1 MLDEVS
7 LRPVNE
13 SDLPIFFEQEQ
24 DPDARHMAAFTHPDP
39 TNRAAF
45 MAHWA
50 RVRSDPENISRAIL
64 WDGQVVGSI
73 FSWVESGDA
82 GERTRELGYWL
93 GKPYWGKGIATRA
106 LALLLREIPTRPIFA
121 HAARDNLGSIRVLE
135 KCGFAIISEDMYYAQ
150 ARGTEIPEVLL
161 KLDGRA
167 DAASGE
173 PTASA

>member
-1 MLDEVS
+1 MSDDVN
-7 LRPVNE
+7 LRPVSE

-24 DPDARHMAAFTHPDP
+24 DPDARHMAAFTRADP

-73 FSWVESGDA
+73 FSWVESIGA
-82 GERTRELGYWL
+82 EGSARQLGYWL

-106 LALLLREIPTRPIFA
+106 LALLLREIPTRPLFA

-135 KCGFAIISEDMYYAQ
+135 KCGFAIIGEDMYYAQ
-150 ARGTEIPEVLL
+150 ARGMEIPEVLL
-161 KLDGRA
+161 KLDGHA
-167 DAASGE
+167 DAASDE
-173 PTASA
+173 PAASA